1 MPSKPNS
8 GTSPTTPFPARRGT
22 SKRSVF
28 PIYQEVR
35 RLLLDRGWEID
46 VTAKEDGYG
55 VLKEYVHPET
65 RKRMG
70 WHDALGAELDREEP

>member
-1 MPSKPNS
+1 
-8 GTSPTTPFPARRGT
+8 
-22 SKRSVF
+22 
-28 PIYQEVR
+28 
-35 RLLLDRGWEID
+35 